1 MKLKYLISLFGAFL
15 LFTSCEDDEE
25 NLNGIGK
32 VTFAITE
39 LVEVENATNPL
50 NINIGIDSFNHAG
63 GTIDISISGGDYG
76 VDYETSEGS
85 SSFTID
91 VEAQALFSTFSL
103 SPIDDQNIESNL
115 PLTITITGVSGSLEL
130 GENTTLTF
138 TIIDNDDPLVAL
150 VGFENDTEQID
161 ENQATSE
168 SIQLLFNQVT
178 TDGGTIS
185 VSSSGDAIY
194 GVDYT
199 VDGQTSGDFLIN
211 VPSGSTSTSFAVQ
224 PIDNTNFEANKTII
238 FTLDEVSGGLSLGAE
253 TETTITVVNDDASP
267 NPIID
272 FSASNTLN
280 YNEASG
286 TITLNFDISET
297 TTADATIEL
306 TTSGSADT
314 SDFNFSGSNANPY
327 TFVIPSGSNAG
338 SVAITLV
345 DDTDTES
352 DETLTLDITSVTGG
366 LDAGANLQSQTITI
380 TDNDG
385 AAPFSYIETFESN
398 DGTNTYLNSTL
409 NYQNALANQTI
420 NPNQLID
427 LITNTGSFSDVDDE
441 TGSSDNGL
449 NLFYNTGNDPAL
461 NGVIDNV
468 VITPVIQTSG
478 ATDIS
483 IDGAYAFKNQNAA
496 MVTFYWSQTYDGSG
510 TFNESD
516 WTVMGTE
523 SVANMDTEGF
533 GNNSYKR
540 QEFSVSPTADF
551 YVAIRVTGTV
561 DDTNYRLRWRFDN
574 IKAITQ

>member
-1 MKLKYLISLFGAFL
+1 MKLKYLISFFGAL
-15 LFTSCEDDEE
+15 LFLISCEDDDE
-25 NLNGIGK
+25 NLNAIGK

-50 NINIGIDSFNHAG
+50 NINVGIDSFNHAG

-85 SSFTID
+85 NSFTLD
-91 VEAQALFSTFSL
+91 VEAQTLFSTFSL
-103 SPIDDQNIESNL
+103 TPIDDQNIESNL
-115 PLTITITGVSGSLEL
+115 PLTITITSVSGSLEL

-138 TIIDNDDPLVAL
+138 IIIDNDDPLIAL
-150 VGFENDTEQID
+150 VNFENNTEQID

-168 SIQLLFNQVT
+168 SIQILFDQAT
-178 TDGGTIS
+178 TDGGTLS
-185 VSSSGDAIY
+185 VSSFGDAIY

-199 VDGQTSGDFLIN
+199 VDGQTSGDFVIN

-224 PIDNTNFEANKTII
+224 PIDNANFEANKTIT

-253 TETTITVVNDDASP
+253 TETTITLVNDDASP

-272 FSASNTLN
+272 FSPSNTLN
-280 YNEASG
+280 YSEAEG

-297 TTADATIEL
+297 TTSDATIEL
-306 TTSGSADT
+306 TTSGNADI

-327 TFVIPSGSNAG
+327 AFVIPSGSSTG

-352 DETLTLDITSVTGG
+352 DETLTLEITSVTGG
-366 LDAGANLQSQTITI
+366 LDAGANLQSQTIII

-385 AAPFSYIETFESN
+385 AVPFSYIETFESN
-398 DGTNTYLNSTL
+398 DGTNSYLNSVL

-420 NPNQLID
+420 DPNQLID
-427 LITNTGSFSDVDDE
+427 LITNTGSFSDVEDE

-449 NLFYNTGNDPAL
+449 NLFYNTGNDSAL
-461 NGVIDNV
+461 NGTIDNV
-468 VITPVIQTSG
+468 VITPIIEGVG
-478 ATDIS
+478 PMDIS
-483 IDGAYAFKNQNAA
+483 IDAAYAFKNQNAA

-510 TFNESD
+510 SFNEND

-523 SVANMDTEGF
+523 SVPSMDAEGF
-533 GNNSYKR
+533 GNNNYKR
-540 QEFSVSPTADF
+540 QEFSISPTADF
-551 YVAIRVTGTV
+551 YIAIRVTGIV

-574 IKAITQ
+574 ITAISQ